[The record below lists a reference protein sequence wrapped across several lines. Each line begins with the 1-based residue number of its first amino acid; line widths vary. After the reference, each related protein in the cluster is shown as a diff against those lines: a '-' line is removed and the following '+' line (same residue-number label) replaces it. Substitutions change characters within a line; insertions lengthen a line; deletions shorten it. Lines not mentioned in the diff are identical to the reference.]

1 MHEITNTTTFTRNT
15 LQIKK
20 SLPEFAVLKEAA
32 LNVFDS
38 FAQTIKIFF
47 YICHQQ
53 TVLKNIFLMKFNS
66 RTKPTFSCSVAY
78 ERPKQY
84 MKRYLISRVC

>member
-53 TVLKNIFLMKFNS
+53 TVL
-66 RTKPTFSCSVAY
+66 
-78 ERPKQY
+78 
-84 MKRYLISRVC
+84 